1 MWLDMEV
8 VRQRSKAWYVL
19 PILLHII
26 GGIIA
31 YYAVR
36 KDDPKLAKSC
46 VKVGLIFMVIQII
59 AGISTSIIEHIF
71 S

>member
-1 MWLDMEV
+1 MEI
-8 VRQRSKAWYVL
+8 VRQRSKTWYIL

-26 GGIIA
+26 GGVIA

-36 KDDPKLAKSC
+36 QDDPRLAKRC
-46 VKVGLIFMVIQII
+46 LKVGLVFMGIQIV
-59 AGISTSIIEHIF
+59 AGILTSIIEYVF

>member
-1 MWLDMEV
+1 MEV
-8 VRQRSKAWYVL
+8 VRQRSKAWYTL

-26 GGIIA
+26 GGVIA

-36 KDDPKLAKSC
+36 KDDPRLAKKC
-46 VKVGLIFMVIQII
+46 LKIGLIFMGIQIV
-59 AGISTSIIEHIF
+59 AGILSPIIEHIF